1 MLLMVASLLLLSAA
15 GMVRVVCRMCGVDEK
30 GESVW
35 YVGVCILLLSFIAV
49 YGLSCTQMAVK

>member
-15 GMVRVVCRMCGVDEK
+15 GVVVCRRCGVDEK
-30 GESVW
+30 GESVR

>member
-1 MLLMVASLLLLSAA
+1 MVASSLLLSAA
-15 GMVRVVCRMCGVDEK
+15 GMVRVVCRRCGVDEK
-30 GESVW
+30 GESVQ